1 MKNLVDYINEQ
12 LAINEGG
19 LESDKFLL
27 ATAEDNSKAAKELEE
42 DWADAILTSTDPHI
56 FLYALP
62 KDTAE
67 AMKETHGDDMT
78 LYVIPVREYPYLN
91 NFEDAYQ
98 DGDVTVD
105 DLDVY
110 NI

>member
-12 LAINEGG
+12 LTINEGG

-27 ATAEDNSKAAKELEE
+27 ATAKDNSKAAKELEE
-42 DWADAILTSTDPHI
+42 DWADAILTSTDPHV

-78 LYVIPVREYPYLN
+78 LYVIPVRDYPYLN

-98 DGDVTVD
+98 DGDVIVD
-105 DLDVY
+105 DLEVY
-110 NI
+110 DI